1 MNITKYRFDLVFS
14 YWIFTWFL
22 LYYFKIIQYSPKLAL
37 CISIIENAILF
48 CVMLFISNISWMV
61 LVKFLLINT
70 IIKIIPIYLVWKDE
84 INWLQDIIKI
94 LSLFFVYVIW
104 VYLNMKTENILEI
117 INTIVNY
124 RPGIQLLD
132 LLIKN

>member
-1 MNITKYRFDLVFS
+1 M
-14 YWIFTWFL
+14 
-22 LYYFKIIQYSPKLAL
+22 
-37 CISIIENAILF
+37 
-48 CVMLFISNISWMV
+48 
-61 LVKFLLINT
+61 
-70 IIKIIPIYLVWKDE
+70 VWKDE

>member
-1 MNITKYRFDLVFS
+1 
-14 YWIFTWFL
+14 
-22 LYYFKIIQYSPKLAL
+22 
-37 CISIIENAILF
+37 
-48 CVMLFISNISWMV
+48 MLFISNVSWMV

-104 VYLNMKTENILEI
+104 VYLNMKTENIFEI

>member
-1 MNITKYRFDLVFS
+1 MNIYRFDLVFS

-37 CISIIENAILF
+37 CISLIENAILF
-48 CVMLFISNISWMV
+48 CVMLFILQTSWMV

-70 IIKIIPIYLVWKDE
+70 IIKIMPIYLVWKDE

-117 INTIVNY
+117 INTIMNY

>member
-48 CVMLFISNISWMV
+48 CVMLFILQTSWMV

-70 IIKIIPIYLVWKDE
+70 VIKIIPIYLVWKDK
-84 INWLQDIIKI
+84 INWTQDIIKI
-94 LSLFFVYVIW
+94 LSLFFVYAIW
-104 VYLNMKTENILEI
+104 VYLNMKSENILEI

-124 RPGIQLLD
+124 RPGIQLLN

>member
-37 CISIIENAILF
+37 CISIIENVILF
-48 CVMLFISNISWMV
+48 CVMLFISNVSWMV

-104 VYLNMKTENILEI
+104 VYLNMKTENIFEI